1 MLNQEQ
7 ARGSPKGLTSLCSD
21 SIPSLPSRSPSLQK
35 SNNSTRFTK
44 ILRQVADSTCE
55 IYMTKK
61 STSAHEK
68 NTFNNSDYNPQI
80 FMMMDFWPPISLGQH
95 TLLFRTSN
103 FTYTLT
109 QNEEIQP
116 KNSRAYADLRLVLRN
131 VSKQG
136 IESQSALRFY
146 TQDSIPMFHHNSCMC
161 FSISFLI
168 LTREETVLDS
178 DAFYLVSSTCIK

>member
-61 STSAHEK
+61 SISAHEK
-68 NTFNNSDYNPQI
+68 NTFNNSDYNP
-80 FMMMDFWPPISLGQH
+80 DFYDDGFLAPNIIRTTH
-95 TLLFRTSN
+95 TSV
-103 FTYTLT
+103 
-109 QNEEIQP
+109 QNLQ
-116 KNSRAYADLRLVLRN
+116 
-131 VSKQG
+131 
-136 IESQSALRFY
+136 
-146 TQDSIPMFHHNSCMC
+146 FHLH
-161 FSISFLI
+161 
-168 LTREETVLDS
+168 LD
-178 DAFYLVSSTCIK
+178 TK